1 MPPSILIID
10 PDYEAARVTQAGIQ
24 RLLPDSSITIATA
37 ADSGWA
43 TACTMSPDVVIIDP
57 APYSL
62 SGLRLIQ
69 RLREQAP
76 ALRIVVLASA
86 PTPALRQQVRD
97 LNVAAYMEKPLTLPQ
112 LIEHLNQVL
121 RSIAAVPIPLAQ
133 PVERSISHDV
143 VGLGG

>member
-24 RLLPDSSITIATA
+24 RLLPASSIAIAVA

-43 TACTMSPDVVIIDP
+43 MACTMSPDVVIIDP

-97 LNVAAYMEKPLTLPQ
+97 LNVAAYLEKPLTLPQ
-112 LIEHLNQVL
+112 LTEQLSQVL
-121 RSIAAVPIPLAQ
+121 GSIAAIPIPL
-133 PVERSISHDV
+133 PMPLERSISRDAV
-143 VGLGG
+143 A

>member
-24 RLLPDSSITIATA
+24 RLLPASSISIATA
-37 ADSGWA
+37 ADSGWT

-97 LNVAAYMEKPLTLPQ
+97 LKVAAYLEKPLALPQ
-112 LIEHLNQVL
+112 LTEQLNQVL
-121 RSIAAVPIPLAQ
+121 QPAAIPIPLPA
-133 PVERSISHDV
+133 PLERSISHDAV
-143 VGLGG
+143 A